1 MNSNYENF
9 DGSMIKDYYDSEEPV
24 DIIVNPTIDKTLDL
38 GKIPTPDIS
47 EEILDVFYIT
57 LTNNNI
63 LFQSDKSS
71 IISKSLRNI
80 YRSFMDN
87 IERCSK
93 VNYLKKLDINI
104 FNLIHYTY
112 KVIFNVV
119 IKKTDNSIDLV
130 VSFNSL
136 LYLNESLDYK
146 SYYENKPINGDEN
159 HVENIIFLNLFK
171 YCIVPAIQTEYPY
184 IIVKFINEIDDNLRY
199 LFYDYNIN
207 SKISYYDILVQ
218 SREHIKQKYI
228 TLKTLI
234 DMFNNKLNILSIFNL
249 PRYNKN
255 NKYISYLILD
265 IIDSMNDDDK
275 SHFIIYLSNNYNIN
289 NKLYIELFTNTILG
303 KSFQPYKYMDIDYMN
318 PLFESSEMILL
329 LNVIFLKLCASSLND
344 KFISELFNK
353 KIFSYIT
360 SFGYVDKVVKK
371 LKIKI

>member
-1 MNSNYENF
+1 
-9 DGSMIKDYYDSEEPV
+9 
-24 DIIVNPTIDKTLDL
+24 
-38 GKIPTPDIS
+38 
-47 EEILDVFYIT
+47 
-57 LTNNNI
+57 
-63 LFQSDKSS
+63 
-71 IISKSLRNI
+71 
-80 YRSFMDN
+80 MDN

-265 IIDSMNDDDK
+265 IIDSMNDEDK